1 MTESVYKKYPRTRHA
16 PWSRTI
22 GDDDKVHTSMEQFH
36 GKEVVVTEKMDGENF
51 SGYKDYYHARSLDS
65 RQHESRNWIKQYFS
79 TFQHNIPEGYRICG
93 ENLYAK
99 HSIAYD
105 NLESYFYGFSI
116 WNEKN
121 VALSWDETIEWFELL
136 GIVPVP
142 VLYRGIYDEDLIKK
156 LYNPNANMEG
166 YVIRISD
173 SIPYEQFGQY
183 VAKFVRKNHVTT
195 NEHWMYSEIIPN
207 KLRVQG

>member
-1 MTESVYKKYPRTRHA
+1 MKIVSIKKIEKQIAKYDIEVEDNHNFFA
-16 PWSRTI
+16 N
-22 GDDDKVHTSMEQFH
+22 GYLVHNCSI
-36 GKEVVVTEKMDGENF
+36 
-51 SGYKDYYHARSLDS
+51 YKDYYHARSLDS
-65 RQHESRNWIKQYFS
+65 RHHESRNWIKQYFS

-207 KLRVQG
+207 KLRVQV